1 MWCAHLGGKPQGL
14 VDREGREMNATS
26 GQYVTPSRKC
36 LKMSSGECVVV
47 HFSLNEMIF
56 CALIGESFQK
66 RAASRARA
74 SQGH

>member
-1 MWCAHLGGKPQGL
+1 
-14 VDREGREMNATS
+14 MNATS
-26 GQYVTPSRKC
+26 GQYVTPPRKC

-66 RAASRARA
+66 RAASRARLPRA
-74 SQGH
+74 TRGGKVGRYRVRRLRE